1 MCIEGVISG
10 KSDENKKVWG
20 YATRMPAKMEHACAR
35 MSQKMY
41 AQGLFLGKVML
52 YHANAIPCHPMQS
65 HDSLCQP
72 ISIFVSSLKIK
83 GALFKTVLNVRKVEL
98 DKEDGHGNDW
108 KTEGDNVVT
117 DKRGGEL
124 SKGRNSS

>member
-1 MCIEGVISG
+1 MHTSQKTCMCIEGVISG

-83 GALFKTVLNVRKVEL
+83 GEQGPVQNCSQCQKSRA
-98 DKEDGHGNDW
+98 
-108 KTEGDNVVT
+108 
-117 DKRGGEL
+117 
-124 SKGRNSS
+124 